1 MRQVLP
7 GHLAT
12 PGLGLASNGI
22 HNSIL
27 GVHADGSVVLGM
39 DDGGLA
45 SRPLHLNGFIGGEG
59 RVLQSYR
66 VEAGQVLVAVQV
78 RER

>member
-1 MRQVLP
+1 
-7 GHLAT
+7 
-12 PGLGLASNGI
+12 
-22 HNSIL
+22 
-27 GVHADGSVVLGM
+27 M

-45 SRPLHLNGFIGGEG
+45 SRPLHLNGLIGGEG

-66 VEAGQVLVAVQV
+66 VEAGQVLIAVQV